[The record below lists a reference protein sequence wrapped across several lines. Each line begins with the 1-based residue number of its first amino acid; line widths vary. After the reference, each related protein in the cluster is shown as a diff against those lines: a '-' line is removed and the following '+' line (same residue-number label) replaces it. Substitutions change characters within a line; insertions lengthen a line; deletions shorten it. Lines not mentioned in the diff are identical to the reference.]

1 MNQNTNQEVEQ
12 KVRLLNMDFE
22 IAGIQSKNYVK
33 LGQVIYTENPD
44 PYNLLGIGTC
54 LGIYMFD
61 LKNARYMMAHTMLPT
76 MEHMRPHVSDEMPAR
91 FTDQGIHFML
101 RRLLREGSSKRDIKV
116 RIAGGAQIYN
126 DSLNIG
132 TRNIEIARQILNDEN
147 IEILGEDVGGH
158 IGRSIL
164 EFYKDGTM
172 YIKKNGVKF
181 TI

>member
-1 MNQNTNQEVEQ
+1 
-12 KVRLLNMDFE
+12 
-22 IAGIQSKNYVK
+22 
-33 LGQVIYTENPD
+33 LGQAIYAENPD

-54 LGIYMFD
+54 LGIFMFD
-61 LKNARYMMAHTMLPT
+61 LKNSRYMLAHTMLPT
-76 MEHMRPHVSDEMPAR
+76 MENMRPYTSDDMPAR

-116 RIAGGAQIYN
+116 RMAGGAQIYN
-126 DSLNIG
+126 DTLHIG
-132 TRNIEIARQILNDEN
+132 TRNIEVAHQILKDEN
-147 IEILGEDVGGH
+147 IEILAEDVGGN